1 MQLVGLVLLHSL
13 VSVAAIERHEPV
25 HARHV
30 HHNQKVHSTVQQAM
44 HDHAGKAV
52 VRREE
57 GHIEHGSHGPAPHH
71 PHRMHQKQSHQRI
84 EPSAL
89 VGLHDSPTGNVDAEY
104 SGAAADEAPTPAMGA
119 DTQDIKNEAEAEAE
133 VVKVTEVVQDAEEKA
148 GLPDS
153 TKTTPEPY
161 SEEPSNEDQESN
173 ALMIAL
179 ISLVVLAGTAS
190 AGWSIWMARGIY
202 AKRAAA
208 NATAGEGLLEGEG
221 EGEAAGEGEAT
232 EAAGEGETAA
242 AS

>member
-13 VSVAAIERHEPV
+13 VSVAAIERHEPS

-30 HHNQKVHSTVQQAM
+30 HHSQKVHPTVQQAM
-44 HDHAGKAV
+44 HDHAGKAEL

-57 GHIEHGSHGPAPHH
+57 GHTEHASHGPAPHH
-71 PHRMHQKQSHQRI
+71 PHRMHQKQTHHKI

-89 VGLHDSPTGNVDAEY
+89 VGLHDSPTGNVDAEF

-153 TKTTPEPY
+153 TKTT
-161 SEEPSNEDQESN
+161 
-173 ALMIAL
+173 
-179 ISLVVLAGTAS
+179 
-190 AGWSIWMARGIY
+190 
-202 AKRAAA
+202 
-208 NATAGEGLLEGEG
+208 
-221 EGEAAGEGEAT
+221 
-232 EAAGEGETAA
+232 
-242 AS
+242 